1 MVVKE
6 TEYKGILFR
15 SRLEARVAVF
25 FDKAGIEWVYEP
37 DRVVNGD
44 SEYNPDFYLPELDD
58 YVEVKGKRPGY
69 EKEILKA
76 REHLTW
82 GGDIKRLVIISEI
95 PDPTAPGLPH
105 FPCYYWGEYGVTEGL
120 YYFFDRHEKVY
131 GKITTKQYLIRPN
144 INPDLLRPGIVPGAF
159 NISPMTD
166 YEMEY
171 EMEAIS
177 AHFES
182 VLERRKARLL
192 EKAELTR
199 KQNPITFKAY
209 AAARKADFTM
219 RRAG

>member
-15 SRLEARVAVF
+15 SRLEAKVAFF

-105 FPCYYWGEYGVTEGL
+105 FPCYYYDASIGGDCIETGWFYFCDKMNEKKATGDISSSN
-120 YYFFDRHEKVY
+120 YYHPAIELDNVPPTAPFLEDF
-131 GKITTKQYLIRPN
+131 N
-144 INPDLLRPGIVPGAF
+144 INPK
-159 NISPMTD
+159 TD
-166 YEMEY
+166 YELNEAKGRVERTEY
-171 EMEAIS
+171 Y
-177 AHFES
+177 
-182 VLERRKARLL
+182 
-192 EKAELTR
+192 T
-199 KQNPITFKAY
+199 KQVKEFNPITFKAY

>member
-15 SRLEARVAVF
+15 SRLEARVALF

-105 FPCYYWGEYGVTEGL
+105 FPCYYMSARRKDGIEEGW
-120 YYFFDRHEKVY
+120 YFFKDSEDKVT
-131 GKITTKQYLIRPN
+131 GMITSAAHNRPTIRRFNINNLYHPFDIRPVSDW
-144 INPDLLRPGIVPGAF
+144 DLMDDSWFNKHYFKNDAF
-159 NISPMTD
+159 DKELKRLNERTF
-166 YEMEY
+166 
-171 EMEAIS
+171 S
-177 AHFES
+177 AF
-182 VLERRKARLL
+182 
-192 EKAELTR
+192 
-199 KQNPITFKAY
+199 